1 LSDTWLVDVDSG
13 FGVCLVAPADPR
25 ARAFTIDLADDYL
38 GVIGGIVGGRVD
50 TMVLDDGLSLW
61 FREDARSAG
70 LPRNVS
76 ATLLAGDQIHG
87 DAVVTA
93 FDIDDVGSLA
103 LSAAQVESLSGLLDP
118 RP

>member
-1 LSDTWLVDVDSG
+1 VDVDGG

-25 ARAFTIDLADDYL
+25 AHPFTIALADDYL
-38 GVIGGIVGGRVD
+38 GVIGGIVGGNVD
-50 TMVLDDGLSLW
+50 TLVLDDGLSLW

-103 LSAAQVESLSGLLDP
+103 LSAAQVESLTGLLDP